1 MFHNTSYPLSNIH
14 SLKGSSS
21 FIYIIF
27 IPGDNAAPPD
37 LRLLSFSLSLSLSVS
52 FPHSLS
58 FRPLSF
64 FNVFSVRSR
73 RDRGKKRPISWR
85 NNARNAALDRR
96 DDEIRKTRS
105 SLFVSRKNIG
115 TFPSSFV
122 MEF

>member
-37 LRLLSFSLSLSLSVS
+37 LRLLSLSLSHFFLR
-52 FPHSLS
+52 PLS
-58 FRPLSF
+58 FRPASF
-64 FNVFSVRSR
+64 SNVLSVRSC

-85 NNARNAALDRR
+85 NNARNAARDRR
-96 DDEIRKTRS
+96 GDETRKTRS
-105 SLFVSRKNIG
+105 SLLVSRKNTG
-115 TFPSSFV
+115 LFLRLSFV